1 MGPEESGPA
10 SQGLTSYRFGE
21 ITLDPARRTV
31 RRGTANIQLGKL
43 TYELLLL
50 LIEAA
55 PRVVT
60 QEEVAERLWN
70 DRHVTQDTVRQRVKL
85 LRKAL
90 SDDADDPR
98 YINVVRGQGY
108 RLIPD
113 VAIIPTETTPP
124 TWSQRPA
131 LVAGIALLVIATLFV
146 TYWGVPG
153 IHSSIDSPDD
163 PAQSIPDER
172 SIAVLPFENL
182 VPGPDN
188 VFFVA
193 GIHNDLLTQ
202 LSKVSSL
209 KIISRTSVLGYEDR
223 KKNLRQIG
231 DELNVATIL
240 EGSVQRSGDMLRINV
255 QLIDAESDEHLWA
268 ERYDRELTA
277 QNLFAIQSEIATSIA
292 GALQAIIS
300 PEELARLNEVPTEST
315 RAYNHYLLGNMHLRG
330 VDNRTMFPDA
340 VHAFQRAVDEDPEFA
355 LAWAL
360 LARSHSAVYLFV
372 DHTESRRELA
382 RQAIDRAFELNPNLP
397 EAHYAMGFYQY
408 QCLNDTDAALQEWDL
423 AAQGMPGD
431 ARIFLA
437 RSFVYRRVGDFEQ
450 AVTSQNRAI
459 NLDPRNIEQLL
470 IQWHTYA
477 NIRQYSQAVSFAD
490 RIIEI
495 APDRPIGYYLR
506 GFLPLWRDGD
516 INSARSALESAPIE
530 MSPQWLDWA
539 TTLYQRDYDAVVNFL
554 DAWEI
559 EVDDQ
564 QNYYAPITSYYGL
577 AYQLSGMPDLAAQ
590 HLRRARATIEQ
601 ELENKPNDPRLLIA
615 LGSVL
620 GRQGQR
626 DAAVDS
632 IRRAIDLLS
641 TSKDGTRWPA
651 LQMTAIFAFVAAGD
665 YGTAIDELDTYLAAP
680 AVWSI
685 EGLLPDPR
693 LDPIRNDRRFKG
705 LVAKYSR

>member
-1 MGPEESGPA
+1 MGPEEPGPA
-10 SQGLTSYRFGE
+10 SQRLSNYQFGD

-55 PRVVT
+55 PRIVT

-70 DRHVTQDTVRQRVKL
+70 DRHVTQDTVRQRAKL

-90 SDDADDPR
+90 SDDADNPR
-98 YINVVRGQGY
+98 YFTVVRGQGY

-124 TWSQRPA
+124 TWSQRPT
-131 LVAGIALLVIATLFV
+131 LVAGIALLVIATLSV

-153 IHSSIDSPDD
+153 IHSTIDSPDD

-182 VPGPDN
+182 VPDADN

-209 KIISRTSVLGYEDR
+209 KIISRTSVLGYEGQ

-240 EGSVQRSGDMLRINV
+240 EGSVQRSGDMLRIYV

-277 QNLFAIQSEIATSIA
+277 QNLFAIQTEIATSIA
-292 GALQAIIS
+292 GALQAVIS
-300 PEELARLNEVPTEST
+300 PDELARLNEVPTEST
-315 RAYNHYLLGNMHLRG
+315 RAYNHYLIGNMHLRG

-372 DHTESRRELA
+372 DHTESRRKLA
-382 RQAIDRAFELNPNLP
+382 RQAVDRAFELNPDLP
-397 EAHYAMGFYQY
+397 EAHYAMGYYQY
-408 QCLNDTDAALQEWDL
+408 Q
-423 AAQGMPGD
+423 
-431 ARIFLA
+431 
-437 RSFVYRRVGDFEQ
+437 
-450 AVTSQNRAI
+450 
-459 NLDPRNIEQLL
+459 
-470 IQWHTYA
+470 
-477 NIRQYSQAVSFAD
+477 
-490 RIIEI
+490 
-495 APDRPIGYYLR
+495 
-506 GFLPLWRDGD
+506 
-516 INSARSALESAPIE
+516 
-530 MSPQWLDWA
+530 
-539 TTLYQRDYDAVVNFL
+539 
-554 DAWEI
+554 
-559 EVDDQ
+559 
-564 QNYYAPITSYYGL
+564 
-577 AYQLSGMPDLAAQ
+577 
-590 HLRRARATIEQ
+590 
-601 ELENKPNDPRLLIA
+601 
-615 LGSVL
+615 
-620 GRQGQR
+620 
-626 DAAVDS
+626 
-632 IRRAIDLLS
+632 
-641 TSKDGTRWPA
+641 
-651 LQMTAIFAFVAAGD
+651 
-665 YGTAIDELDTYLAAP
+665 
-680 AVWSI
+680 
-685 EGLLPDPR
+685 
-693 LDPIRNDRRFKG
+693 
-705 LVAKYSR
+705 